1 MGGIRRRKKHA
12 GHGGNKNKREAG
24 QPGNYKDIVR
34 ENEMYA
40 KFFGKQKLC
49 SDEKELALM
58 VDTMKQ
64 ECNSIHLKM
73 SSKIVTKII
82 TKVQFEKE
90 ICINY

>member
-73 SSKIVTKII
+73 SQKLSRKSS
-82 TKVQFEKE
+82 
-90 ICINY
+90 